1 MAKNKRNPAMAT
13 NSSALS
19 QEDRRALTQIADKS
33 GDKGLRDAVN
43 AYLERSAKGSEPN
56 GSEARLATQ
65 AKASDRPT
73 DINLEEDTEFL
84 ALCMEELRG
93 LEAELGPETLTIEE
107 AHRILSKV
115 PGSMVE
121 DIHEDRG
128 DR

>member
-1 MAKNKRNPAMAT
+1 MAT

-19 QEDRRALTQIADKS
+19 QEDRRALTRLAHKS

-43 AYLERSAKGSEPN
+43 AYLQRSAKGSGPN
-56 GSEARLATQ
+56 GSETRLATQ
-65 AKASDRPT
+65 AKAAGRPT
-73 DINLEEDTEFL
+73 DINFEEDTEFL
-84 ALCMEELRG
+84 ALCMEELRE
-93 LEAELGPETLTIEE
+93 LEAELGPGTLTVDE